1 MLKTKIIPIKDLST
15 TKYIIEIKGIEK
27 KYRLSF
33 KIGQTV
39 AELNELPLNEK
50 ILGNDLVDI
59 KNISFGDDTEYF
71 LILTDLNLNIYFTK
85 LDDNCFQVE
94 IDIFSFKDS
103 YGFESFDLDNLN
115 INFELDFKN
124 KLL

>member
-1 MLKTKIIPIKDLST
+1 MLKTKIIPISNLKL
-15 TKYIIEIKGIEK
+15 TKYNIEVKGIEN
-27 KYRLSF
+27 KYRLNF
-33 KIGQTV
+33 KIGKTLD
-39 AELNELPLNEK
+39 ELNKLPLNEK

-59 KNISFGDDTEYF
+59 KDLSFGNDIEYF
-71 LILTDLNLNIYFTK
+71 LILTERNLNIYFTK

-94 IDIFSFKDS
+94 IDIFSFKDAF
-103 YGFESFDLDNLN
+103 GFESFDLDNLN